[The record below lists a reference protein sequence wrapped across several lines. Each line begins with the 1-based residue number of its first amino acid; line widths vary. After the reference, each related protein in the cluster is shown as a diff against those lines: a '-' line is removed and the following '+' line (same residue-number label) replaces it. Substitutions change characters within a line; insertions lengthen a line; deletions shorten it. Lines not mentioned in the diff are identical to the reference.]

1 MKKPIFLVGYRC
13 VGKSTVA
20 FHLAR
25 MLDVPWVDLDRDMEE
40 HAGCSIEEFVQRH
53 GWDAF
58 RELEIFSLQRVLK
71 AGFIVVAT
79 GGGIVTRPEN
89 IHTMRAQGLVFHL
102 DAMSETV
109 AARMAKDHKNGVVRP
124 ALKGFSALDEVQE
137 IMASRAPLYAEAA
150 HGTVKTDHLSPEDV
164 ALEIMQT
171 LKQYLQ

>member
-1 MKKPIFLVGYRC
+1 MKKPVFLVGYRC

-40 HAGCSIEEFVQRH
+40 HARCSIEEFVQRH
-53 GWDAF
+53 GWEAF
-58 RELEIFSLQRVLK
+58 RELEMLTLQRVLEE
-71 AGFIVVAT
+71 GFIVVAT

-102 DAMSETV
+102 DAMPETV

-124 ALKGFSALDEVQE
+124 ALKGVSALDEVQE
-137 IMASRAPLYAEAA
+137 IMAARAPLYAEAA
-150 HGTVKTDHLSPEDV
+150 HGVIKTDDLSPEAV
-164 ALEIMQT
+164 AEEIVRS
-171 LKQYLQ
+171 L